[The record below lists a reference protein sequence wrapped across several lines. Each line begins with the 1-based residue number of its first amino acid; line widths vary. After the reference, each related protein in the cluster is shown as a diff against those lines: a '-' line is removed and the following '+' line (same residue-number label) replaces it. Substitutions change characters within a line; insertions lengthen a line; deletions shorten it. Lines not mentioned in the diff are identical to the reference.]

1 MLSGLKREEQLLT
14 KGKLYKK
21 KREIMISHARDN
33 SIDKK
38 ECTFRPKTNAHK
50 SSRSLT
56 GTMQWDIKHLE
67 LDLLTNDFN
76 DKVQRSLQNTMA
88 LQTTAS

>member
-1 MLSGLKREEQLLT
+1 MLNGIKREEQLLT

-21 KREIMISHARDN
+21 KREIMISQARDN
-33 SIDKK
+33 SLEKK

-56 GTMQWDIKHLE
+56 GTL
-67 LDLLTNDFN
+67 
-76 DKVQRSLQNTMA
+76 
-88 LQTTAS
+88 